1 MSEDKTLPSLKK
13 GDTGEVVAV
22 LQQFL
27 ERLGLFQ
34 GTIDG
39 IYGPIVA
46 KSIQAF
52 QKKSGI
58 DSDGIVGPRTWEAL
72 QKAGL
77 TIDSSLLNRMAKAVR
92 QTETETSEDSDEIP
106 SLEKARG
113 LKETGKSD
121 EAMRE
126 YAGYLEVADRTTD
139 APGLIQ
145 GNLELASLLQQH
157 DPQKAM
163 SYYQQAM
170 SLSDSISD
178 SKSYITALLGLGDT
192 NLMLSPEESASYYS
206 QALKRAKESGN
217 EDSEILALLKL
228 AHLDENRSDFD
239 QAVFHYNQAA
249 KLSRKG
255 FKTGKSSVDHV
266 IQVLQSFA
274 EFYERQGQPENATKL
289 RSEIE
294 SLKQEQKEPAKKAAP
309 TRQRKTRE
317 RKIVPFAAPTPKVI
331 SDMWSTVDRLGYEP
345 HARALATLIIH
356 KETRPPLTIG
366 VKAPWG
372 AGKTSLMRMVQSL
385 LDGESEKTGMSA
397 KPEDGSEA
405 NPGSVAVDGE
415 RQASL
420 TYAQL
425 LEILKDPKK
434 PRIKISPKKREG
446 LYYEIDPRVTVW
458 FNAWKYQN
466 SEQIWAGLAH
476 AIISQVTARLSS
488 TDRELFWLQLHARRV
503 DVNQVRREVYRVILE
518 EFVPRGLAWAGGV
531 LFLILLAVVTSGPF
545 SIFSA
550 LCSIAPILGGV
561 SQGIS
566 RFQKGLKEQL
576 QGAFRRFVRAPSYEG
591 KLGFLHLVESDIR
604 DVLDLVATEDKPLV
618 VFIDDLDRC
627 APKRVAE
634 IVEAVNLFLAGDYP
648 NCIFVIGM
656 EPELVAAALEVTNAD
671 LMEKVQE
678 FTVGEDQTPL
688 GWRFMEKIIQLPL
701 TLPPVDI
708 KGLSVF
714 LDSLVGVDK
723 DDKSR
728 QPDAKLP
735 PKTEPQKLNEDK
747 VRNYQEQLEKEADIQ
762 GIFQKTTTIMEKL
775 SLAER
780 ANVAEASRRAYAE
793 KLTERD
799 PVIRNFVNM
808 AANQFQTTPRKIK
821 RYINLFR
828 FTSIVRYHHIISQHQ
843 SGTQEPDMPPDNA
856 LAKFVALSIEW
867 PQALGCLRANS
878 EVYEK
883 GKDQPLSVY
892 ACLEKKAFELK
903 KKRITR
909 EKAVEA
915 WDAFIKENGF
925 EFGEWVL
932 DESFREF
939 LATGDMLSQFEGRG
953 LW

>member
-1 MSEDKTLPSLKK
+1 
-13 GDTGEVVAV
+13 
-22 LQQFL
+22 
-27 ERLGLFQ
+27 
-34 GTIDG
+34 
-39 IYGPIVA
+39 
-46 KSIQAF
+46 
-52 QKKSGI
+52 
-58 DSDGIVGPRTWEAL
+58 
-72 QKAGL
+72 
-77 TIDSSLLNRMAKAVR
+77 
-92 QTETETSEDSDEIP
+92 
-106 SLEKARG
+106 
-113 LKETGKSD
+113 
-121 EAMRE
+121 
-126 YAGYLEVADRTTD
+126 
-139 APGLIQ
+139 
-145 GNLELASLLQQH
+145 
-157 DPQKAM
+157 
-163 SYYQQAM
+163 
-170 SLSDSISD
+170 ISD
-178 SKSYITALLGLGDT
+178 SNSYITALLGLGDT
-192 NLMLSPEESASYYS
+192 NLTLSPKESASYYS
-206 QALKRAKESGN
+206 QALKRAKESRN

-228 AHLDENRSDFD
+228 AHLDENSNDRD

-249 KLSRKG
+249 KLSRNR
-255 FKTGKSSVDHV
+255 FNTGKSSVGNV

-274 EFYERQGQPENATKL
+274 EFYERQGQPENAKKL
-289 RSEIE
+289 RLEIE
-294 SLKQEQKEPAKKAAP
+294 SLKQEKKPAKKVTP

-345 HARALATLIIH
+345 HARALATLITH

-397 KPEDGSEA
+397 KQEDGSEA
-405 NPGSVAVDGE
+405 SPGSVAVDGE

-476 AIISQVTARLSS
+476 AIISQVTARLSPM
-488 TDRELFWLQLHARRV
+488 DRELFWLQLHTRRV

-531 LFLILLAVVTSGPF
+531 LLLILLALVTSGPF
-545 SIFSA
+545 SIISA
-550 LCSIAPILGGV
+550 LSSIAPILSGV
-561 SQGIS
+561 NQGIS
-566 RFQKGLKEQL
+566 HLQKGLKEQL

-656 EPELVAAALEVTNAD
+656 EPELVAAALEVANAD

-723 DDKSR
+723 YDTSR
-728 QPDAKLP
+728 QPDAKLS
-735 PKTEPQKLNEDK
+735 PKTEPQKLKENK

-762 GIFQKTTTIMEKL
+762 GIFQKTTTIMENL

-780 ANVAEASRRAYAE
+780 ANVAEASKRAYAE

-799 PVIRNFVNM
+799 PVIRNFVNI

-883 GKDQPLSVY
+883 GRDQPLSVY

-903 KKRITR
+903 KKRIVR
-909 EKAVEA
+909 EKAIEA

-932 DESFREF
+932 EESFREF
-939 LATGDMLSQFEGRG
+939 LANGDMLSQFEGRG